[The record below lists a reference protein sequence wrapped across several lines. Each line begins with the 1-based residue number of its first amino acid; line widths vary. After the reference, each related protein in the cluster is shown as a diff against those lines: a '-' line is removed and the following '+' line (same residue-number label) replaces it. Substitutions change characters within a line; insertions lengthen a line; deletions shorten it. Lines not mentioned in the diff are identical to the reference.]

1 MQEPTFL
8 SLAEPKKLWGA
19 NVNNAEVIKASPRRM
34 AVDLLRLFLA
44 NRTPLTLWGPV
55 GARKTRSIE
64 GLRVEV
70 DENDT
75 PYQVITVQPSTEDP
89 TVIHG
94 MMYTSRDEATGKT
107 LMQRSVPD
115 IAQQVVNYYNDHHGL
130 TILFLDEMTT
140 CMPAQQHAL
149 LGILTH
155 GKYGDLDISPYI
167 SVVMAA
173 NPQNTV
179 STVNDLGEQVLNRG
193 GHIPWYGDVNLF
205 LEEWSSGFG
214 RPENKPE
221 ARVEWYIRELLN
233 MAPDKAFRNERWG
246 TDELVP
252 WDSLEHT
259 ERSVT
264 ETARM
269 IELVNNVFAK
279 CSDQVRH
286 LYIIETTRA
295 LLGQE
300 WADHMS
306 YVTNLESDSI
316 SIDSIVATIREKR
329 ITMDTTR
336 EALTESVGQSLYTLP
351 SGAVL
356 RQDQANKLMD
366 DLLEDS
372 YRNDVFSSDTY
383 TAAWAFIATA
393 ETSGQIAS
401 LHGQMLKL
409 FTLGVTNAKKGLLAA
424 PIPEFASFL
433 KDDLRGL
440 VQASQMPVPATA

>member
-8 SLAEPKKLWGA
+8 SLAEPSKLWG
-19 NVNNAEVIKASPRRM
+19 VSENNAEVIRASPRRM

-70 DENDT
+70 DENGT
-75 PYQVITVQPSTEDP
+75 PFQVITVQPSTEDP

-94 MMYTSRDEATGKT
+94 MMYTSRDTDGRT
-107 LMQRSVPD
+107 IMSRSIPD

-155 GKYGDLDISPYI
+155 GKYGNLDISPYI

-205 LEEWSSGFG
+205 LEEWSNGFG

-221 ARVEWYIRELLN
+221 KKVEWYIRELLS
-233 MAPDKAFRNERWG
+233 MAPQKAFRNERWD

-252 WDSLEHT
+252 WESLEHT

-269 IELVNNVFAK
+269 IELVNKTFEN
-279 CSDQVRH
+279 CDDQVRH

-300 WADHMS
+300 WAENMAL
-306 YVTNLESDSI
+306 VTNMESDSI
-316 SIDSIVATIREKR
+316 SIDSIVAKIREHR
-329 ITMDTTR
+329 ITMTT
-336 EALTESVGQSLYTLP
+336 EFDDLMSILGQSLYTLP
-351 SGAVL
+351 SGATL
-356 RQDQANKLMD
+356 RQDQANKLME

-372 YRNDVFSSDTY
+372 YRKDVFSADTY
-383 TAAWAFIATA
+383 TAAWAFIVSA
-393 ETSGQIAS
+393 ETSGQTAS
-401 LHGQMLKL
+401 LHGFIFRL
-409 FTLGVTNAKKGLLAA
+409 FTLGIKIAKKGLLTS
-424 PIPEFASFL
+424 PIPEFAGFL
-433 KDDLRGL
+433 KEDIKGL
-440 VQASQMPVPATA
+440 IQASQAA

>member
-8 SLAEPKKLWGA
+8 SLAEPSKLWGVS
-19 NVNNAEVIKASPRRM
+19 VNNAEIIRANPRRM

-64 GLRVEV
+64 GLRVER
-70 DENDT
+70 DENGT
-75 PYQVITVQPSTEDP
+75 PFQVITVQPSTEDP

-115 IAQQVVNYYNDHHGL
+115 IAQQVVNYYNDNHGL

-193 GHIPWYGDVNLF
+193 GHIPWYGDVKLF

-214 RPENKPE
+214 RAENKPE
-221 ARVEWYIRELLN
+221 AQVEWYIRELLN
-233 MAPDKAFRNERWG
+233 IAPDKAFRNERWS
-246 TDELVP
+246 TEELVP

-269 IELVNNVFAK
+269 VELINKVFAGSK
-279 CSDQVRH
+279 DQVRH
-286 LYIIETTRA
+286 HYIIETTRA
-295 LLGQE
+295 LLGND
-300 WADHMS
+300 WAERMS
-306 YVTNLESDSI
+306 LVTGMESDSI
-316 SIDSIVATIREKR
+316 SIDSIVAAIREKR
-329 ITMDTTR
+329 VTMETTR
-336 EALTESVGQSLYTLP
+336 EELTELIGQSLYALP
-351 SGAVL
+351 SGATL

-366 DLLEDS
+366 DLISDS
-372 YRNDVFSSDTY
+372 YRKDVFSADTY
-383 TAAWAFIATA
+383 TAAWAFIVTA
-393 ETSGQIAS
+393 ESSGQVAS
-401 LHGQMLKL
+401 LHGHMLTL
-409 FTLGVTNAKKGLLAA
+409 FTLGVTNAKKGLLTS
-424 PIPEFASFL
+424 PVPEFASFL
-433 KDDLRGL
+433 KDDIRGL
-440 VQASQMPVPATA
+440 LKASADAA